1 MKHEEL
7 LNSKVTG
14 LFRGSFVEY
23 IRPYLE
29 EGFDCKKIGDYFS
42 SKEFQKLNNKH
53 KGLGPA
59 YIGLV
64 IHRLLDSYKLRLKNG
79 KYFNGDGKGVDGNL
93 NELLTRKERGELVR
107 ILEDDISI
115 KEM

>member
-1 MKHEEL
+1 MRHEKL
-7 LNSKVTG
+7 LDYRATG
-14 LFRGSFVEY
+14 IFRESFVGY

-29 EGFDCKKIGDYFS
+29 EGFDSKKIGDYFS

-53 KGLGPA
+53 KGLGLE

-64 IHRLLDSYKLRLKNG
+64 VHRLLDSHKLRFENG
-79 KYFNGDGKGVDGNL
+79 KYFNGYGKGVDGNL

-107 ILEDDISI
+107 ILENGITI